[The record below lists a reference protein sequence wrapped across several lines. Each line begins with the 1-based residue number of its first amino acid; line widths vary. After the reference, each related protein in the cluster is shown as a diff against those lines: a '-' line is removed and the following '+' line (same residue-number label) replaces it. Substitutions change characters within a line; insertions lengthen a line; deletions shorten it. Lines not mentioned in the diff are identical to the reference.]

1 MALTNNFISPT
12 SLVFNPRD
20 FAQQLAQQQTNDSQ
34 ALKNAFSFITNAYD
48 MHKNT
53 QIANEMQKENPDY
66 KKIDSLAAQRINSPD
81 TSFSNW
87 RWKQGQDFAKAE
99 ADLNRAAAKEQR
111 EQDLKRIELEKA
123 KAKEDAIQNM
133 KYKIDAQLKPM
144 NIDMST
150 TNEDLKQWIN
160 TLAALESEAQ
170 SANVGEDYLNK
181 IWDKQKSFGLG
192 NALPSVQAGRLMNDF
207 DVLSGLFDIVEKEGG
222 FGKNKEKYKQAIK
235 DKFEEIEKFYN
246 SFGEDIPLEVT
257 KKFQEVYHKFDTKKN
272 TPKKGALSKF

>member
-87 RWKQGQDFAKAE
+87 RWKQGQELTKE
-99 ADLNRAAAKEQR
+99 ENRLNREAAKEQR
-111 EQDLKRIELEKA
+111 KEDLKRIKLEKDE
-123 KAKEDAIQNM
+123 AKELAKRQMANKITNTLGTMQLDLNTTPEQAQA
-133 KYKIDAQLKPM
+133 YK
-144 NIDMST
+144 
-150 TNEDLKQWIN
+150 N
-160 TLAALESEAQ
+160 TLAALMTEAQ
-170 SANVGEDYLNK
+170 NAGIEDLKPISDKIASLEGPLPYDQMQDLMSQIELYDKYYDTMNSGEDGYGSKGDYATYQKNLEQNVWQKASDQMKRNREFRAKYADAVNK
-181 IWDKQKSFGLG
+181 HKKKVKKPGTK
-192 NALPSVQAGRLMNDF
+192 PSGRR
-207 DVLSGLFDIVEKEGG
+207 K
-222 FGKNKEKYKQAIK
+222 
-235 DKFEEIEKFYN
+235 
-246 SFGEDIPLEVT
+246 
-257 KKFQEVYHKFDTKKN
+257 
-272 TPKKGALSKF
+272 

>member
-12 SLVFNPRD
+12 SLVFSPRD

-48 MHKNT
+48 THKNT

-87 RWKQGQDFAKAE
+87 RWKQEQDF
-99 ADLNRAAAKEQR
+99 AKEQR
-111 EQDLKRIELEKA
+111 EKDLERIRLEKE

-150 TNEDLKQWIN
+150 TNEDLKQWTN

-170 SANVGEDYLNK
+170 STNVGEDYMNK
-181 IWDKQKSFGLG
+181 IWDKQNSFVVD
-192 NALPSVQAGRLMNDF
+192 NALPSVQVGRLMNDF
-207 DVLSGLFDIVEKEGG
+207 DVLKDSFDVVEREGG
-222 FGKNKEKYKQAIK
+222 FGKNKEKYKQAID
-235 DKFEEIEKFYN
+235 DKFNEIKKLYN
-246 SFGEDIPLEVT
+246 SYDEYIPLEVI
-257 KKFQEVYHKFDTKKN
+257 KKYNEVYHKFDTKKK
-272 TPKKGALSKF
+272 TPKKGTLSKI

>member
-20 FAQQLAQQQTNDSQ
+20 FAQQIAQQQANDSQ

-48 MHKNT
+48 THKNT

-87 RWKQGQDFAKAE
+87 RWKQGQEFAKAE

-111 EQDLKRIELEKA
+111 EQDLKRIELEKE
-123 KAKEDAIQNM
+123 KAKQDAIQNM

-170 SANVGEDYLNK
+170 STNVGEDYLNK
-181 IWDKQKSFGLG
+181 IWDKQKSFGIG
-192 NALPSVQAGRLMNDF
+192 NTLPSVQAGRLMNDF

-257 KKFQEVYHKFDTKKN
+257 KKFQEVYHKFDTKKTN
-272 TPKKGALSKF
+272 PKKGALSKF

>member
-12 SLVFNPRD
+12 SLVFSPRD

-48 MHKNT
+48 THKNT
-53 QIANEMQKENPDY
+53 QIANEMQKDNPDY

-87 RWKQGQDFAKAE
+87 RWKQGQDFAKSE

-111 EQDLKRIELEKA
+111 EQDLERIRLEKE
-123 KAKEDAIQNM
+123 KATEDAIQNM

-150 TNEDLKQWIN
+150 TNEDLKQWTN

-170 SANVGEDYLNK
+170 STNVGEDYMNK
-181 IWDKQKSFGLG
+181 IWDKQKSFGVD
-192 NALPSVQAGRLMNDF
+192 NALPSVQVGRLMNDF
-207 DVLSGLFDIVEKEGG
+207 DVLKDSFDVIERLGG
-222 FGKNKEKYKQAIK
+222 FGKNLEKYKQAID
-235 DKFEEIEKFYN
+235 DKFNEIKKLYN
-246 SFGEDIPLEVT
+246 SYDEYIPLEVI
-257 KKFQEVYHKFDTKKN
+257 KKYNEVYHKFDTKKK
-272 TPKKGALSKF
+272 TPKKGTLSKI